1 MAKSEPVA
9 SAEMIRTT
17 SFRSEGTRT
26 STPAAASGMTMRAS
40 SACPCSTLTSDREP
54 HDGDHDYAQ
63 DHGQG
68 VVRQLT
74 GLLELEQEPEPA
86 RHLGGAVHARVVHHG
101 AVEEGDDL
109 RQAKDQ
115 VVDGPLVEV
124 IHVELVPEQAVNEGE
139 AGRRRLRQRGV
150 PSPYVDAATKP
161 GADEQR
167 RDDRHGPVEGEPV
180 RLRLKHVLDETRE
193 AGAEAERA
201 ANAFNDDE

>member
-9 SAEMIRTT
+9 SAATMRTT

-54 HDGDHDYAQ
+54 YDGDDDYPQ
-63 DHGQG
+63 DHRQG
-68 VVRQLT
+68 VVRQLA
-74 GLLELEQEPEPA
+74 GLLELEQEPERA
-86 RHLGGAVHARVVHHG
+86 RDLAGAVHTRVVHHG

-109 RQAKDQ
+109 RQAKDE
-115 VVDGPLVEV
+115 VVDDPLVEV
-124 IHVELVPEQAVNEGE
+124 IHVELVPEQAVDEGE

-150 PSPYVDAATKP
+150 PPPDVDAAAKA

-167 RDDRHGPVEGEPV
+167 RDDRHRPGEGEPV
-180 RLRLKHVLDETRE
+180 RLRLEHVLDETRE
-193 AGAEAERA
+193 AGA
-201 ANAFNDDE
+201 